1 MALDVLKHHTESRR
15 ILTKV
20 GNGSARALH
29 NLSGVTLSVDLAET
43 APLTEHL
50 LLGDL
55 DQRNLTLSAKS
66 LRRDTKRCATHL
78 NETLVLS
85 LIAILSKEA
94 NLGDIA
100 VQGLDGQ
107 TETALESLVMKSVLQ
122 HFRDGGHGVHLGDDV
137 HAINEDNTCTVLRF
151 SSNGSSFLSHSFNG
165 VLRRELI
172 VNSWCGEARSVT
184 RPLSPTVISIRR
196 TPFRDSSF
204 RSVPGFL
211 FSTRSKW
218 Y

>member
-66 LRRDTKRCATHL
+66 LRRDTKRCAT
-78 NETLVLS
+78 LS
-85 LIAILSKEA
+85 
-94 NLGDIA
+94 
-100 VQGLDGQ
+100 V
-107 TETALESLVMKSVLQ
+107 
-122 HFRDGGHGVHLGDDV
+122 
-137 HAINEDNTCTVLRF
+137 
-151 SSNGSSFLSHSFNG
+151 
-165 VLRRELI
+165 
-172 VNSWCGEARSVT
+172 WC
-184 RPLSPTVISIRR
+184 
-196 TPFRDSSF
+196 
-204 RSVPGFL
+204 
-211 FSTRSKW
+211 FSTSRAIK
-218 Y
+218 